1 MHHARNVE
9 TKGGKTWLYIYFGV
23 WSRAFRTR
31 VSKIFFSGPKR
42 APSSSSSISLW
53 RESGK
58 TRMHEAGNQV
68 KNGPVSPSNDLS
80 KALENTRGESARDA
94 CISLEFIDDPVA
106 LTPSPQP
113 LPSPNP
119 SSTMPGPLDRPL
131 LRFRMKDFA
140 GNSAT
145 INARSRIDLTS
156 TLC

>member
-1 MHHARNVE
+1 MLEISKQRVVKRGCIYISEYGVE
-9 TKGGKTWLYIYFGV
+9 PFELVYRKYSFRVQSELPPPPPPFLYDE
-23 WSRAFRTR
+23 
-31 VSKIFFSGPKR
+31 K
-42 APSSSSSISLW
+42 
-53 RESGK
+53 
-58 TRMHEAGNQV
+58 AGNQV

-106 LTPSPQP
+106 LTPSLQP